1 MPRIEIPPVKLLEC
15 IVMYTHQF
23 FFLQRSLIDSTCEAW
38 KFSPNLLLK
47 EQINFTQGISKV
59 VTFSL
64 FLLPLPLNLK
74 PRVIHI
80 LGLLISSYSIYLY
93 WSIKLPHA
101 RHYKLIIKHSW
112 ILTRSVGGWLEFVA
126 GILGGSPKLCSSGLA
141 ISMTT

>member
-101 RHYKLIIKHSW
+101 RHYNLRLV
-112 ILTRSVGGWLEFVA
+112 ILKPLFKTKTVYLRSFFLK
-126 GILGGSPKLCSSGLA
+126 ILALCTVFKSDC
-141 ISMTT
+141 

>member
-93 WSIKLPHA
+93 WSIYLPHA
-101 RHYKLIIKHSW
+101 RHYKIDYKALLNTNYLGLS
-112 ILTRSVGGWLEFVA
+112 GDGWNLLH
-126 GILGGSPKLCSSGLA
+126 GSSGVLQSSVA
-141 ISMTT
+141 VG